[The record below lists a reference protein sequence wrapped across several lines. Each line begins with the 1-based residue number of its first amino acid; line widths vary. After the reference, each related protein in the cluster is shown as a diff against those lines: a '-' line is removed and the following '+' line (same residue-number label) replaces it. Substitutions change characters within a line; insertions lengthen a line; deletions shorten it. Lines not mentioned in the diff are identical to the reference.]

1 MLKRFDQPAM
11 GNLITFEAAARTG
24 SFTKAAHELAVGQ
37 PAVSHAIR
45 LLEEDLGVVLFARR
59 HKGVELTNAGRYL
72 LEQVALG
79 LTLIDQALREV
90 RSLTPGHQVTRSPW
104 RFPRRRRPGG

>member
-24 SFTKAAHELAVGQ
+24 SFTKAALELAVGQ

-45 LLEEDLGVVLFARR
+45 LLEDDLGVVLFDRIYEVFPLLWDDGDAQDD
-59 HKGVELTNAGRYL
+59 GGIQVEPDWDLAA
-72 LEQVALG
+72 QAAL
-79 LTLIDQALREV
+79 
-90 RSLTPGHQVTRSPW
+90 
-104 RFPRRRRPGG
+104 